1 MTNAHRKALALKLAR
16 TRIGRWFDE
25 IVVSHDFQAPKED
38 LRFWHRLHAT
48 HPFEPRHTLLIDDTE
63 SVLETADRY
72 GIGHLL
78 TLLQPDSRVQKRL
91 DTRFPGIHHF
101 DEIMPEVN

>member
-1 MTNAHRKALALKLAR
+1 M
-16 TRIGRWFDE
+16 
-25 IVVSHDFQAPKED
+25 VSHDFQVPKED

-48 HPFEPRHTLLIDDTE
+48 HPFERNSTLLVDDNE
-63 SVLETADRY
+63 SVLEAAHRY
-72 GIGHLL
+72 GITQLL
-78 TLLQPDSRVQKRL
+78 TLLQPDSRRQKRL